1 MTYLLSTSER
11 EALLRA
17 LVDAPDDVLIDAVQ
31 QRKNWI
37 KSIKSSFDEV
47 RGFVGMKVTESGK
60 PPPASAGSVPVV
72 KGTPQE
78 VAPTSIDLT
87 PEQKKI
93 WSKAPRIDVS
103 PGTPTIGKIGTKTK
117 DWIIEELKV
126 QARVPEHFGT
136 KYEEHLK
143 LLWLRHEIK
152 FDGEKYYV

>member
-47 RGFVGMKVTESGK
+47 RGFVGMKVTEAGK

-72 KGTPQE
+72 KSAPQE
-78 VAPTSIDLT
+78 VASR
-87 PEQKKI
+87 K
-93 WSKAPRIDVS
+93 DVS
-103 PGTPTIGKIGTKTK
+103 PGTPAIGKIGSTTK
-117 DWIIEELKV
+117 DTLLDLLK
-126 QARVPEHFGT
+126 QGIQPNS
-136 KYEEHLK
+136 KWSEHLK

-152 FDGEKYYV
+152 FDGKEYYL